1 MNILIKKINRRLKKW
16 WKDVLGRFKQERHPS
31 SAFISLFEAYHTGF
45 NPPRVLLL
53 GDSVAERVSWNDYD
67 DRTLAEFVTTNLKKQ
82 TNVATVSYGG
92 FTLHIFY
99 HLVLALEK
107 MKHKPE
113 LVVLPINMRNFSPQW
128 DLEPTWQFEALVEQI
143 NRFIVDPSL
152 PSFSGQFPR
161 EIISTE
167 VFNTFD
173 ATPVEFALS
182 PFDRIAQ
189 FRLMI
194 SAAPVTEEQRRFRLR
209 QIFIFHYTNRLLRG
223 HRKLVALESI
233 LKLLRSM
240 GIPFLAYLTPLN
252 VDAGM
257 RLVGDEFAVLLH
269 ENVDVVSRLVSEY
282 LTDGRSVFKDWS
294 EMMRSDHFFHLD
306 NATEHLNEAGRKILA
321 NAIADEVAAHMSE
334 PFRDRARGV

>member
-16 WKDVLGRFKQERHPS
+16 QKGVLGRFQQERHPS
-31 SAFISLFEAYHTGF
+31 SAFIHLFNTYHTKF

-67 DRTLAEFVTTNLKKQ
+67 DRTLAEFVTINLKDQ
-82 TNVATVSYGG
+82 TDVAAVSYGG
-92 FTLHIFY
+92 FTLNIFY

-128 DLEPTWQFEALVEQI
+128 DLEPTWQFRPVVEQI
-143 NRFIVDPSL
+143 NRFISNPSL
-152 PSFSGQFPR
+152 NPFIGQFPR
-161 EIISTE
+161 ETISPE

-173 ATPVEFALS
+173 ATPVEFSLS
-182 PFDRIAQ
+182 PFDRIGQ

-194 SAAPVTEEQRRFRLR
+194 SAVPTTEEQRRFRLR
-209 QIFIFHYTNRLLRG
+209 QIFIFHYTNRLVRD
-223 HRKLVALESI
+223 HRKLVALECI

-240 GIPFLAYLTPLN
+240 KIPFLTYLTPLN
-252 VDAGM
+252 VDAGI
-257 RLVGDEFAVLLH
+257 RLVGDEFVPLLH
-269 ENVDVVSRLVSEY
+269 ENVNVVSRLVGEY

-294 EMMRSDHFFHLD
+294 ETMRSNHFFHID
-306 NATEHLNEAGRKILA
+306 NATEHLNEAGRKNLA
-321 NAIADEVAAHMSE
+321 KAISGEVTALMSK
-334 PFRDRARGV
+334 PFQGRVQDI